1 MARFLQTEILIH
13 ATPQRV
19 WDVLSDFAR
28 LGEWSPFFK
37 SIEGKPQ
44 KGERL
49 VVRFRKG
56 PTFKPRVIEADAP
69 RVLEWLGRLL
79 IPGLFDGRHRFELR
93 AEGANTR
100 LLHTER
106 FTGLLVPLFGKA
118 LDKTEQD
125 FAAFNAAL
133 KSRAEGGTDTPRD
146 GA

>member
-1 MARFLQTEILIH
+1 MARLLQSEILIH
-13 ATPQRV
+13 AAPQRV
-19 WDVLSDFAR
+19 WEVLTDFEH

-37 SIEGKPQ
+37 SIEGKPLE
-44 KGERL
+44 GERL

-56 PTFKPRVIEADAP
+56 PTFKPRVIEAKAP
-69 RVLEWLGRLL
+69 NVLEWLGRLL

-93 AEGANTR
+93 AEGQNTR

-106 FTGLLVPLFGKA
+106 FTGLLVPLFGKV
-118 LDKTEQD
+118 LNKTEQD

>member
-1 MARFLQTEILIH
+1 MARFIQTEILIH
-13 ATPQRV
+13 AAPQRV
-19 WDVLSDFAR
+19 WEVLTDFAR
-28 LGEWSPFFK
+28 LGEWSPFFQ
-37 SIEGKPQ
+37 SIEGKPL

-56 PTFKPRVIEADAP
+56 PTFKPRVIEARAP
-69 RVLEWLGRLL
+69 AVLEWHGRLL
-79 IPGLFDGRHRFELR
+79 LPGLFDGRHRFELL

-106 FTGLLVPLFGKA
+106 FTGLLVPLFGAA

-125 FAAFNAAL
+125 FGAFNSAL
-133 KSRAEGGTDTPRD
+133 KSRVEGSTDTPQA